1 MENYLNKLHAI
12 KCFVFDVDGV
22 LTDGKVLALE
32 SGEQARNFL
41 VKDGYGIERALL
53 AKYIVAIIS
62 GGKQKG
68 VKKRL
73 EFLHIEHIHLGVKN
87 KIEVFNTL
95 CEDNKIKPEQVLYV
109 GDDLPDYDV
118 MKLVGLPCC
127 PADATQEIKD
137 IALYV
142 SDKKG
147 GEGCVRDVIEKVM
160 KVQGTWRKFEG
171 ENINN

>member
-1 MENYLNKLHAI
+1 MEPYLSKLHHI

-22 LTDGKVLALE
+22 LTDGKIIALE
-32 SGEQARNFL
+32 SGEQARNFSI
-41 VKDGYGIERALL
+41 KDGYGIERALL
-53 AKYIVAIIS
+53 AGYIVAIIS
-62 GGKQKG
+62 GGNQVG

-73 EFLHIEHIHLGVKN
+73 EFLKIKHIHLGVKD
-87 KIEVFNTL
+87 KTEVFQAL
-95 CEDNKIKPEQVLYV
+95 CKETKIKPEEALFV

-127 PADATQEIKD
+127 PHDAVQEIKN
-137 IALYV
+137 ISLYV
-142 SDKKG
+142 SNRNG

-160 KVQGTWRKFEG
+160 KVQSTWRKFEG

>member
-1 MENYLNKLHAI
+1 MFLEKLKDI

-32 SGEQARNFL
+32 TGEQARNFL

-53 AKYIVAIIS
+53 AKYIVAVIS

-73 EFLHIEHIHLGVKN
+73 EFLNVEHIYLGVKN
-87 KIEVFNTL
+87 KIEVFNKL

-118 MKLVGLPCC
+118 MKVVGLPCC
-127 PADATQEIKD
+127 PADATNEIKE

-142 SDKKG
+142 SDKNG

-160 KVQGTWRKFEG
+160 KVQGTWRKFEN